1 MSTRSRIGIE
11 STDGSIRSIY
21 CHFDGYPDGVGATL
35 IKHYSDPVK
44 LRQLIDLGSISV
56 LGEEIGEKHD
66 FDASRDFEDSD
77 PRSKWTLAYGR
88 DRGETDVDAILSPN
102 REKFLSIGEEYNYIL
117 TADAGWLV
125 ADYEDIFAS
134 LEVVLASEKEKED
147 ED

>member
-11 STDGSIRSIY
+11 NPDGTIRSIY
-21 CHFDGYPDGVGATL
+21 CHFDGYPDGVGDTL

-44 LRQLIDLGSISV
+44 LRQLIDLGSISI
-56 LGEEIGEKHD
+56 LGEEIGEQHD
-66 FDASRDFEDSD
+66 FNARRDFEDSD

-88 DRGETDVDAILSPN
+88 DRGETDVDAILSPT

-117 TADAGWLV
+117 TADLGWLV
-125 ADYEDIFAS
+125 ADSNDKFVS
-134 LEVVLASEKEKED
+134 LEVLRASEKESD